1 MNTHHQL
8 LNSLLKLDRPLTD
21 ILIPLNALGWD
32 NPQTFVTLKPQ
43 HITQILQS
51 YLNHQITELKV
62 ENGANAMESRED
74 IATENNENELLEQI
88 IFDLANPFLTNP
100 LTPQLA
106 HHYLTQLKTSNIL
119 SPA

>member
-8 LNSLLKLDRPLTD
+8 LNSLLKLDRPLTE
-21 ILIPLNALGWD
+21 ILAPLNALGWD

-51 YLNHQITELKV
+51 YLNHQITELEI
-62 ENGANAMESRED
+62 ENWANAIESRED
-74 IATENNENELLEQI
+74 IATEEELLEQI
-88 IFDLANPFLTNP
+88 IFDLANPLLTTP

-106 HHYLTQLKTSNIL
+106 HHYLTQLETLNIL
-119 SPA
+119 SLA

>member
-8 LNSLLKLDRPLTD
+8 LNSLLKLDRPLTE
-21 ILIPLNALGWD
+21 ILAPLNALGWD

-51 YLNHQITELKV
+51 YLNHQITELEI
-62 ENGANAMESRED
+62 ENWANAIESRED
-74 IATENNENELLEQI
+74 IATENERLEQI
-88 IFDLANPFLTNP
+88 IFDLANPLLTTP

-106 HHYLTQLKTSNIL
+106 YHYLTQLETSNIL
-119 SPA
+119 SIA

>member
-8 LNSLLKLDRPLTD
+8 LNSLLKLDRPLTE
-21 ILIPLNALGWD
+21 ILAPLNALGWD

-51 YLNHQITELKV
+51 YLNHQITELEV
-62 ENGANAMESRED
+62 ENWANAIESRED
-74 IATENNENELLEQI
+74 IATENELLEQI
-88 IFDLANPFLTNP
+88 IFDLANPPLTNP

-106 HHYLTQLKTSNIL
+106 HHYLTQLETSNIL
-119 SPA
+119 SIA

>member
-8 LNSLLKLDRPLTD
+8 LNSLLKLDRPLTE
-21 ILIPLNALGWD
+21 ILAPLNSLGWD

-51 YLNHQITELKV
+51 YLNHQITELEI
-62 ENGANAMESRED
+62 ENWANAIESRED
-74 IATENNENELLEQI
+74 IATEEELLEQI
-88 IFDLANPFLTNP
+88 IFDLANPLLTTP

-106 HHYLTQLKTSNIL
+106 HHYLTQLETLNIL
-119 SPA
+119 SLA